1 MRKYKAIALFLAVSA
16 VSVMME
22 MTSGCS
28 LFSKES
34 RVSPQRFFS
43 ACDEYDSEEYESIS
57 ELEDELDNKRA
68 LIAGMYIKA
77 EGKEMRHVVESDALE
92 ECLSDIGNDVFYDLY
107 SKNAESMTA
116 FIQSEEE
123 DDKGKIIFAGVSVDL
138 GNEDDA
144 WKYYRKCNERFSDT
158 ADQDEDTTKTLD
170 YASDDKLECTVTVLL
185 KRRQAT
191 VYSAYIDGDS
201 VLVLIGYEYR
211 NNGLDDY
218 FDEFCEIMDIP
229 APDLSDIDTAS
240 ANDEVEDRFMTAV
253 DYLDAEE
260 IDPEDFAARLASS
273 PDVDVIYYITDEIDV
288 SGFFVPSIDPSIA
301 SGITEMRVIYESSRS
316 SRLIGNYLMITEYK
330 TEDKTFSE
338 EIYNT
343 LTDSLSMGGMTDVV
357 DSGERDG
364 ISFFKASLSDHIFYS
379 VYRENESVY
388 IVATTNDGSDEISDV
403 MGLP

>member
-1 MRKYKAIALFLAVSA
+1 MRKYRAIALFTAFSIM
-16 VSVMME
+16 SVMMG
-22 MTSGCS
+22 MTAGCS
-28 LFSKES
+28 LFGRES

-116 FIQSEEE
+116 FIQSEEL

-191 VYSAYIDGDS
+191 VYSVYIDGDS

-240 ANDEVEDRFMTAV
+240 ANDEVEDRFMAAV

-273 PDVDVIYYITDEIDV
+273 PDVDVIYYITDEIDT
-288 SGFFVPSIDPSIA
+288 SGFFVPTIDSNVA
-301 SGITEMRVIYESSRS
+301 AGITEMRVIYESSRS
-316 SRLIGNYLMITEYK
+316 SRMLGNYLMITEYK
-330 TEDKTFSE
+330 TEDKTVSE
-338 EIYNT
+338 EMYNT
-343 LTDSLSMGGMTDVV
+343 LTDALSMGGMTDVV

-364 ISFFKASLSDHIFYS
+364 ISYFKASLSDRIFYC

-388 IVATTNDGSDEISDV
+388 IVATTNDGSDEITDV